1 VAIEN
6 ENNKRIAKN
15 TMYLYIR
22 MLFSLLVGLYTSR
35 VVLQT
40 LGISDYGLYNVVGGF
55 VSIFMFINGTM
66 TVGTQRF
73 LSYEIGKGNIE
84 KLKKVFSNAVI
95 IHICIALILIVL
107 AETLGLWFINN
118 KMNIAQ
124 ERIDASFWV
133 FQFSVLTAVIQVLQ
147 VPFNAVI
154 ISHEKMG
161 IYAYLSIYDTVI
173 KLAILYVIQVLS
185 YDKLILYGLFILIT
199 QLSTALIY
207 WVYSKKKF
215 IECNNKLEID
225 KITMKEMVSFSGWS
239 VIGMFAGTCQGQG
252 VNVLLN
258 LFFGT
263 IVNAARGIAFQVN
276 NVLLMFAHNFQIA
289 VFPQI
294 VKYYASGEREKMANL
309 VINSAKVSA
318 ALLLVLMMPLLI
330 DAEFVLNIWLGD
342 YPDYTSTFLK
352 IVCIQSLMQVIIH
365 PVIFVTHA
373 TGKIKMTNLTGGICV
388 LSAIPLC
395 YIAYSLGASPNVVLI
410 VSIVPWLFEEFFD
423 LFYAKKNAGFP
434 MLRFY
439 LDVYL
444 RFLLLGLFVY
454 EIITLFYSYL
464 NFNLWTN
471 FSLMVLFSCFVSAIT
486 YYGGGLSKN
495 ERKFI
500 NLIVWNKLAS
510 KKIVNNNLKK
520 VE

>member
-1 VAIEN
+1 
-6 ENNKRIAKN
+6 
-15 TMYLYIR
+15 M
-22 MLFSLLVGLYTSR
+22 
-35 VVLQT
+35 
-40 LGISDYGLYNVVGGF
+40 
-55 VSIFMFINGTM
+55 
-66 TVGTQRF
+66 
-73 LSYEIGKGNIE
+73 
-84 KLKKVFSNAVI
+84 
-95 IHICIALILIVL
+95 IVL

-410 VSIVPWLFEEFFD
+410 VSIVPWLFEEF
-423 LFYAKKNAGFP
+423 LICSMQRK
-434 MLRFY
+434 MQ
-439 LDVYL
+439 V
-444 RFLLLGLFVY
+444 FL
-454 EIITLFYSYL
+454 
-464 NFNLWTN
+464 
-471 FSLMVLFSCFVSAIT
+471 C
-486 YYGGGLSKN
+486 
-495 ERKFI
+495 
-500 NLIVWNKLAS
+500 
-510 KKIVNNNLKK
+510 
-520 VE
+520 

>member
-1 VAIEN
+1 
-6 ENNKRIAKN
+6 
-15 TMYLYIR
+15 
-22 MLFSLLVGLYTSR
+22 
-35 VVLQT
+35 
-40 LGISDYGLYNVVGGF
+40 
-55 VSIFMFINGTM
+55 
-66 TVGTQRF
+66 
-73 LSYEIGKGNIE
+73 
-84 KLKKVFSNAVI
+84 
-95 IHICIALILIVL
+95 
-107 AETLGLWFINN
+107 
-118 KMNIAQ
+118 
-124 ERIDASFWV
+124 
-133 FQFSVLTAVIQVLQ
+133 
-147 VPFNAVI
+147 
-154 ISHEKMG
+154 
-161 IYAYLSIYDTVI
+161 
-173 KLAILYVIQVLS
+173 
-185 YDKLILYGLFILIT
+185 
-199 QLSTALIY
+199 
-207 WVYSKKKF
+207 
-215 IECNNKLEID
+215 
-225 KITMKEMVSFSGWS
+225 MKEMVSFSGWS

-454 EIITLFYSYL
+454 EIITLFYSCL